1 MPSVTFLPHEK
12 SITVPEGESLLR
24 AAMEAGVHINA
35 SCGGDG
41 VCAKCRILIEEGR
54 VEGGLSDRISEEDQA
69 KGYRLAC
76 QTAVAG
82 EDVVIRIPVES
93 SIDASV
99 LKRQAT
105 PRRAARIHQPDFESL
120 KEQGLFVPPVEEIF
134 LELPEPSA
142 ADNQPDASR
151 LVNFLTLN
159 HDEHRLVVR
168 LSLIRKLPDV
178 LREDNF
184 RVTATLARPVQ
195 PGRKTHVINVQP
207 GDTTDRNYAIAMD
220 IGTTTVY
227 GQLID
232 LISGRCW
239 LKRGISTVRSVTGKM
254 SSPVSWRLKSRGGWT
269 SSMRW

>member
-12 SITVPEGESLLR
+12 SVTVPEGESLLR

-41 VCAKCRILIEEGR
+41 VCAKCRILIEAGR
-54 VEGGLSDRISEEDQA
+54 VDGGRSDRISAEDQA

-76 QTAVAG
+76 QTVVAG
-82 EDVVIRIPVES
+82 EDVIIRVPVES

-207 GDTTDRNYAIAMD
+207 GNTLVST
-220 IGTTTVY
+220 
-227 GQLID
+227 
-232 LISGRCW
+232 
-239 LKRGISTVRSVTGKM
+239 KRGLQFAREVALARQEREHEGQAT
-254 SSPVSWRLKSRGGWT
+254 WRGH
-269 SSMRW
+269 